1 MARVPVY
8 ISFDYDH
15 DDDLKVMLAGQAKH
29 EDSAF
34 EIIDHSIKEASA
46 DWKEKART
54 RIRRSQRVIVICGE
68 HTHTAT
74 GINVEINIANEE
86 GKHPEKHL
94 PETRGDQQWP
104 QR

>member
-8 ISFDYDH
+8 LGFDYDH
-15 DDDLKVMLAGQAKH
+15 DDDLKVTLAGQAKH
-29 EDSAF
+29 EDSPF
-34 EIIDHSIKEASA
+34 EIIDHSIKDASA
-46 DWKEKART
+46 DWKEKERT

-68 HTHTAT
+68 HTAT
-74 GINVEINIANEE
+74 GINVEMNIANDE

>member
-1 MARVPVY
+1 
-8 ISFDYDH
+8 
-15 DDDLKVMLAGQAKH
+15 LKVTLAGQAKN
-29 EDSAF
+29 EDSPF

-46 DWKEKART
+46 DRKEKERT
-54 RIRRSQRVIVICGE
+54 RTRRSQRVIVICGE
-68 HTHTAT
+68 PTDTAT
-74 GINVEINIANEE
+74 GINIEINIANEE